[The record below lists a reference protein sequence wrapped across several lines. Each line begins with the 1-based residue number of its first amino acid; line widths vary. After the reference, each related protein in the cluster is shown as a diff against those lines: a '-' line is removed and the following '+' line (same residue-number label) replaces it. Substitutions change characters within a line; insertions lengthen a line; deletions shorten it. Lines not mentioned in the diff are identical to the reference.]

1 VPDEGDIEVVR
12 AFVRETVRTYG
23 IVVEDRRT
31 GRAVERELLKS
42 ALLEFSEKG
51 HPERIV
57 SQYASAGNDGLR
69 DAGLYGQQLRS
80 KRELARFASDD
91 LVGPEVVPT
100 PRLGRFS
107 RPRIRRWIKRC
118 KVVLGSLKGI
128 VPGAESLNELLD
140 LLDAALDRN

>member
-1 VPDEGDIEVVR
+1 LE
-12 AFVRETVRTYG
+12 
-23 IVVEDRRT
+23 
-31 GRAVERELLKS
+31 S
-42 ALLEFSEKG
+42 ALLEFSEEG

-57 SQYASAGNDGLR
+57 GQYASAGNDGLR

-80 KRELARFASDD
+80 KRELARIASDD

-140 LLDAALDRN
+140 LLDAVLDRN